1 MNSKKTEISAD
12 YKKKNWLRRKET
24 LQRAWYKFSANI
36 LSVVGL
42 IIVIAVI
49 LLAVF
54 APWVAPH
61 PDHAGAVV
69 DFTATMQSPGAGNLM
84 GTDGVG
90 RDLLSR
96 IIFGFRFSLMM
107 GLVVIG
113 LAAPPGIILGLIA
126 GYYQGTKIDTA
137 IMRFADIFLAVPPLI
152 LAMSI
157 TSVLSPN
164 IFNAMLAVTLMWWP
178 WYTRL
183 VYGLASSLQNEYF
196 VQSAEVMGA
205 STPHI
210 LFKEILPNC
219 ISAIF
224 TKITLDM
231 GFVIIIGASLS
242 FVGLGAQ
249 PPTPDL
255 GTMVADGAKYMPD
268 QWWLT
273 IFPALAIVFVVLGF
287 NLLGDGLRDVLA
299 VEEV

>member
-1 MNSKKTEISAD
+1 MSIEERTNKKELRAGA
-12 YKKKNWLRRKET
+12 WGRRKEI
-24 LQRAWYKFSANI
+24 LQRAWYKFSSNY

-42 IIVIAVI
+42 SIVVIVILMA
-49 LLAVF
+49 LF
-54 APWVAPH
+54 APWITPH
-61 PDHAGAVV
+61 PSHAGAVV
-69 DFTATMQSPGAGNLM
+69 DFTSTMQSPSTSNIM

-90 RDLLSR
+90 RDIFTR
-96 IIFGFRFSLMM
+96 IVFGFRFSLMM
-107 GLVVIG
+107 GIVVIG
-113 LAAPPGIILGLIA
+113 MAAPPGIILGLVA
-126 GYYQGTKIDTA
+126 GYYQGTRIDTF

-164 IFNAMLAVTLMWWP
+164 IFNAMMAVTLMWWP

-183 VYGLASSLQNEYF
+183 IYGLASSLQNEYF
-196 VQSAEVMGA
+196 VQAAEVMGA

-210 LFKEILPNC
+210 IFREILPNC
-219 ISAIF
+219 VSAIF
-224 TKITLDM
+224 TKVTLDM

-268 QWWLT
+268 QWWMT